1 MDLDLIS
8 QGYSEN
14 GTIYPYTFG
23 CRDSYENPVLIDY
36 AFSVYPGFDMNIT
49 YPTEGLQIYDSTPE
63 INISSEVDA
72 YCRYKVDNAVNWT
85 RMNAGVGMPFVNN
98 EIDDPL
104 SASVAGI
111 PHRLDIKC
119 IDLGNDVV
127 EKTVNFFVLSDAAAP
142 FVTRV
147 YTRGTMGSG
156 GKLHIELNED
166 AECRYSSEE
175 DISFEDSTL
184 MNAVPPTFIVEDR
197 ILSDHQTL
205 IWDSFKY
212 YIKCRDEWD
221 NEGSY
226 TVYP

>member
-1 MDLDLIS
+1 
-8 QGYSEN
+8 YSEN

-23 CRDSYENPVLIDY
+23 CKDSYGNPVLMDY

-72 YCRYKVDNAVNWT
+72 YCRYKIDNAENWT

-98 EIDDPL
+98 EIEDPL

-111 PHRLDIKC
+111 QHRLDVKC

-127 EKTVNFFVLSDAAAP
+127 EKTVNFFVMSDAAAP
-142 FVTRV
+142 LITRV
-147 YTRGTMGSG
+147 YTRGIMGSSG
-156 GKLHIELNED
+156 RLHIELNEE
-166 AECRYSSEE
+166 AECRYSSE
-175 DISFEDSTL
+175 DSSFEDSTL
-184 MNAVPPTFIVEDR
+184 MNAVPPTLVLGER
-197 ILSDHQTL
+197 ILSDHQTAT
-205 IWDSFKY
+205 WDSFKY

-226 TVYP
+226 TIYP